1 MGDLKKT
8 RTRFVIAL
16 SVLAVVNVALLV
28 YLLWPGSSAKAQEA
42 QEAALQQRANS
53 LKAEVENRK
62 SSDPAKIREELKKFS
77 AENVPERSS
86 QISEQIEKLIKDTG
100 VIAPAIRYSTETAQK
115 TTLPDVQQIKVDT
128 TVSGDYAKV
137 AQFINGME
145 KADLLFIIDKVS
157 LTGQEGGVVTL
168 QITFTTF
175 LKETSAPT
183 PGAPRT

>member
-1 MGDLKKT
+1 MDDLKKI
-8 RTRFVIAL
+8 RTRFVVAVA
-16 SVLAVVNVALLV
+16 VLAAVNVALLA

-62 SSDPAKIREELKKFS
+62 GGDPAKIREELKKFY
-77 AENVPERSS
+77 AEDVPERSS
-86 QISEQIEKLIKDTG
+86 QISEQIENLIKDTG
-100 VIAPAIRYSTETAQK
+100 VIAPAIRYSTDTAQK
-115 TTLPDVQQIKVDT
+115 TTLPGVQQVKVDT
-128 TVSGDYAKV
+128 TVSGDYIKV
-137 AQFINGME
+137 AKFINGME
-145 KADLLFIIDKVS
+145 KAPLLFIIDKVS

-175 LKETSAPT
+175 LKEVSASG